1 MHGLAVPGLHLCVC
15 FVGYLGKKNPM
26 YQQETTI
33 RQRVN
38 VIFFTYQVAVNLTFY
53 LSSFGEKIR
62 KNCKNLVA
70 HDLRFGD

>member
-1 MHGLAVPGLHLCVC
+1 MWILGLQGLSSTETLGVNFQHSDLAVPGLNLCVC

-38 VIFFTYQVAVNLTFY
+38 VSFFYIT
-53 LSSFGEKIR
+53 SGS
-62 KNCKNLVA
+62 
-70 HDLRFGD
+70 

>member
-1 MHGLAVPGLHLCVC
+1 MCVC

-38 VIFFTYQVAVNLTFY
+38 VRFFYIPSGNKFNFFTLIFLVKQSV
-53 LSSFGEKIR
+53 KIA
-62 KNCKNLVA
+62 KI
-70 HDLRFGD
+70 

>member
-1 MHGLAVPGLHLCVC
+1 
-15 FVGYLGKKNPM
+15 M

-38 VIFFTYQVAVNLTFY
+38 VIFFTYQVAVI
-53 LSSFGEKIR
+53 SFGEKIR

-70 HDLRFGD
+70 HDFRFGDWK